1 MKKKTLLIGALSTV
15 ASVTAGLLIK
25 KKYDDNKVKDGSL
38 KQKGNV
44 MFTTSLVDLYDPYSD
59 KDNMLSEEDMIKEF
73 KKETSL

>member
-1 MKKKTLLIGALSTV
+1 MKKKALLIGAISAV

-25 KKYDDNKVKDGSL
+25 KKYDEKGKDGSL
-38 KQKGNV
+38 KQKGNI